1 MNSRKTQGSSGLR
14 EVSPVTVQS
23 RWLTDADWNEL
34 VDILKSRLNRTGI
47 IFRKPMDRKNEIE
60 ANEPFGSFR
69 VLLAG
74 GSERENMIAAEVISN
89 QTGLPLY
96 RIDPSKFVN
105 RYIGETEKNLNALF
119 DKAERQECILFF
131 DEADA
136 LFGKRTEVKETR
148 NRNMESGISRL
159 LDRLK
164 SLEGPIILS
173 VNSHQNLPEKLMH
186 RLEYVVDFPSP

>member
-1 MNSRKTQGSSGLR
+1 
-14 EVSPVTVQS
+14 
-23 RWLTDADWNEL
+23 
-34 VDILKSRLNRTGI
+34 
-47 IFRKPMDRKNEIE
+47 
-60 ANEPFGSFR
+60 
-69 VLLAG
+69 
-74 GSERENMIAAEVISN
+74 MIAAEVISN